1 MLYVMIVLSCQSFKP
16 LNDPNSE
23 GHNTNMANPGRP
35 DEDRRIVLVRPHT
48 VLLLSTVAGESA
60 VRGSYAGALARR
72 FRLADGKT
80 DIHQMHCAAVQAMSQ
95 SNPHQTPEHRCTL
108 KRGELV
114 FPKSD
119 ALGTAE
125 GTG

>member
-1 MLYVMIVLSCQSFKP
+1 M
-16 LNDPNSE
+16 NDPSDE
-23 GHNTNMANPGRP
+23 GQNTDMANPGKP
-35 DEDRRIVLVRPHT
+35 DEDRRIVLVVRPHT
-48 VLLLSTVAGESA
+48 VLLLSTVAGGSA
-60 VRGSYAGALARR
+60 VRGSYTGALARQ

-114 FPKSD
+114 FPKSH
-119 ALGTAE
+119 AMGTAQ

>member
-1 MLYVMIVLSCQSFKP
+1 MVIVQSCQIFKP
-16 LNDPNSE
+16 LNDPSDE
-23 GHNTNMANPGRP
+23 GQNTDMANPGRP

-60 VRGSYAGALARR
+60 VRGSYTGALARR
-72 FRLADGKT
+72 FRLADGNT

-108 KRGELV
+108 KRRELV
-114 FPKSD
+114 FPKSH